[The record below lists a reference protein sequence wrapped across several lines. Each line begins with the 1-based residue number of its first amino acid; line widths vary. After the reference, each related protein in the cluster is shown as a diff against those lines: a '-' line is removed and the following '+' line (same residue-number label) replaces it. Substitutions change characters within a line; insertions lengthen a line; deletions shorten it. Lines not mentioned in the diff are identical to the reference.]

1 LQQGDTESNFNSYLQ
16 LKSSSLQV
24 EACSLDTL
32 LLKENYMYTH
42 IWLKYLP
49 IIKILMK
56 RSATG
61 DQTLDLNRIDFE
73 RAGTGRKAGYKFTIE
88 FTNGRVANVI
98 SNSPLAPDLATV
110 LLQDDVV
117 KTLVSTNNFQV
128 SLNTRFQLS
137 IKNCSTQSTAK
148 DAIESGKEK
157 SVSETE

>member
-1 LQQGDTESNFNSYLQ
+1 
-16 LKSSSLQV
+16 
-24 EACSLDTL
+24 
-32 LLKENYMYTH
+32 MYTH

-56 RSATG
+56 RSASG
-61 DQTLDLNRIDFE
+61 DQNLDLNRIDFE

-110 LLQDDVV
+110 ILQDDVI
-117 KTLVSTNNFQV
+117 KTLLANNNYTV

-137 IKNCSTQSTAK
+137 IKNCSPQPEAK
-148 DAIESGKEK
+148 DGVESEEEK
-157 SVSETE
+157 VG

>member
-1 LQQGDTESNFNSYLQ
+1 
-16 LKSSSLQV
+16 
-24 EACSLDTL
+24 
-32 LLKENYMYTH
+32 
-42 IWLKYLP
+42 
-49 IIKILMK
+49 MK

-137 IKNCSTQSTAK
+137 IKNCSPQPTAK
-148 DAIESGKEK
+148 DAVESDKENT
-157 SVSETE
+157 VSETE

>member
-1 LQQGDTESNFNSYLQ
+1 
-16 LKSSSLQV
+16 
-24 EACSLDTL
+24 
-32 LLKENYMYTH
+32 MYTH

-56 RSATG
+56 RSASG
-61 DQTLDLNRIDFE
+61 DQNLDLNRIDFE

-110 LLQDDVV
+110 ILQDDVI
-117 KTLVSTNNFQV
+117 KTLLATSNYQV

-137 IKNCSTQSTAK
+137 IKNVSPQP
-148 DAIESGKEK
+148 ESQDDVESDKEEK
-157 SVSETE
+157 VS

>member
-1 LQQGDTESNFNSYLQ
+1 
-16 LKSSSLQV
+16 
-24 EACSLDTL
+24 
-32 LLKENYMYTH
+32 MYTH

-56 RSATG
+56 RSAAG

-110 LLQDDVV
+110 LLQDEPA
-117 KTLVSTNNFQV
+117 KAILSTYNFHI

-137 IKNCSTQSTAK
+137 IKNVSPLPK
-148 DAIESGKEK
+148 DEIKSDKEE
-157 SVSETE
+157 SVSESE

>member
-1 LQQGDTESNFNSYLQ
+1 
-16 LKSSSLQV
+16 
-24 EACSLDTL
+24 
-32 LLKENYMYTH
+32 MYTH

-56 RSATG
+56 RAATG

-88 FTNGRVANVI
+88 LTNGRVANVI

-110 LLQDDVV
+110 ILQDDAI
-117 KTLVSTNNFQV
+117 KTLLANNNFQV

-137 IKNCSTQSTAK
+137 IKNMSPQPEGK
-148 DAIESGKEK
+148 DGVESDKEEK
-157 SVSETE
+157 VS

>member
-1 LQQGDTESNFNSYLQ
+1 
-16 LKSSSLQV
+16 
-24 EACSLDTL
+24 
-32 LLKENYMYTH
+32 MYTH

-49 IIKILMK
+49 IVKILMK
-56 RSATG
+56 RSSSG

-110 LLQDDVV
+110 ILQDETI
-117 KTLVSTNNFQV
+117 KSLLTSNNYQV

-137 IKNCSTQSTAK
+137 IKNVSSQPEGK
-148 DAIESGKEK
+148 DGIESDKEEK
-157 SVSETE
+157 VS

>member
-1 LQQGDTESNFNSYLQ
+1 MSVLFGTS
-16 LKSSSLQV
+16 
-24 EACSLDTL
+24 
-32 LLKENYMYTH
+32 LLKRIYMYTH

-88 FTNGRVANVI
+88 FTNGRVGNVI

-117 KTLVSTNNFQV
+117 KSLVSNNNFQV

-137 IKNCSTQSTAK
+137 IKNCSPHPENK
-148 DAIESGKEK
+148 DVMESGKEK

>member
-1 LQQGDTESNFNSYLQ
+1 
-16 LKSSSLQV
+16 
-24 EACSLDTL
+24 
-32 LLKENYMYTH
+32 MYTH

-88 FTNGRVANVI
+88 LTNGRVANVI

-110 LLQDDVV
+110 ILQDDAI
-117 KTLVSTNNFQV
+117 KNLLSTNNFQV

-137 IKNCSTQSTAK
+137 IKNMSPQPEGK
-148 DAIESGKEK
+148 DGIEQDKEEK
-157 SVSETE
+157 VS